1 MLEHTVL
8 SFISSRQRQC
18 NLKIEEVNSDVLY
31 PVQVWICACY
41 SKTGWHFFPTVN
53 TKILDKRKLHLH
65 AFCQWNKV
73 PETQV
78 GNIQN
83 LFALRQHTEV
93 ITSIL
98 QTYVTSILQTLLLS
112 VWEYGN
118 GLWPGQSI

>member
-1 MLEHTVL
+1 MSCILCKYDFVL
-8 SFISSRQRQC
+8 VIARQGG
-18 NLKIEEVNSDVLY
+18 IFS
-31 PVQVWICACY
+31 
-41 SKTGWHFFPTVN
+41 TVN